1 MESERFETLADLE
14 NIPDEYAFERAFYKH
29 PNGAQI
35 RLHQVI

>member
-14 NIPDEYAFERAFYKH
+14 NIPNEYAFARAFFKH